1 MSKRHLQTLLATLML
16 QASMQ
21 FATAAPGNLSGDTK
35 ASAEVWST
43 FQAWL
48 HAYDA
53 GDLPRIMAIFDR
65 GVVFT
70 YQDAKD
76 QSYDDLRRSYGS
88 DLKTRTPGTTWIPSV
103 EEIYSDGRLAFVRS
117 IWKLHGFSAAKQDQ
131 VKARNRS
138 LDVSRKDGSGWR
150 IIRAINY
157 PEKQ

>member
-53 GDLPRIMAIFDR
+53 
-65 GVVFT
+65 
-70 YQDAKD
+70 
-76 QSYDDLRRSYGS
+76 GS